1 MGKIS
6 VNKSSNLNLPI
17 GKDDNFYFIHSYH
30 FECEKKKY
38 CGICEIWKK
47 KVSAI
52 VSKDNVFGY
61 QFHPEK
67 SGKSGLKVLK
77 VFLRLKMKINK
88 IDTKDLNFYRKKG
101 WVKIK
106 IF

>member
-1 MGKIS
+1 MTIFILFTHIT
-6 VNKSSNLNLPI
+6 LNVR
-17 GKDDNFYFIHSYH
+17 
-30 FECEKKKY
+30 KKY
-38 CGICEIWKK
+38 CRICEIWKK

-77 VFLRLKMKINK
+77 YFLDLK
-88 IDTKDLNFYRKKG
+88 
-101 WVKIK
+101 
-106 IF
+106 